1 MARIFPAI
9 WIALA
14 LAPAW
19 HAKEIHRTAPL
30 AADGRVI
37 LDTYRGSI
45 DIETWDRAE
54 IAIHA
59 RIEPDRF
66 APGAEEQVLATEVRI
81 DAAPNSTRI
90 RTDHRALEENFWMRL
105 FGGGRPAVHY
115 TIRMPRTA
123 RLLLRDNR
131 SEIRIGDLRGELD
144 LNTYRGSAVIASVD
158 GPMRLETNRGRIRVE
173 DARIT
178 ARSRVETYRGEVE
191 LAIPRGSAFDI
202 DADLGRRASLSGKF
216 ASALRGRSKDRR
228 IAGRVNGGG
237 PTLKVRCERG
247 ALRLRET

>member
-66 APGAEEQVLATEVRI
+66 APGAEE
-81 DAAPNSTRI
+81 
-90 RTDHRALEENFWMRL
+90 
-105 FGGGRPAVHY
+105 
-115 TIRMPRTA
+115 
-123 RLLLRDNR
+123 
-131 SEIRIGDLRGELD
+131 
-144 LNTYRGSAVIASVD
+144 
-158 GPMRLETNRGRIRVE
+158 
-173 DARIT
+173 
-178 ARSRVETYRGEVE
+178 
-191 LAIPRGSAFDI
+191 
-202 DADLGRRASLSGKF
+202 
-216 ASALRGRSKDRR
+216 
-228 IAGRVNGGG
+228 
-237 PTLKVRCERG
+237 
-247 ALRLRET
+247 